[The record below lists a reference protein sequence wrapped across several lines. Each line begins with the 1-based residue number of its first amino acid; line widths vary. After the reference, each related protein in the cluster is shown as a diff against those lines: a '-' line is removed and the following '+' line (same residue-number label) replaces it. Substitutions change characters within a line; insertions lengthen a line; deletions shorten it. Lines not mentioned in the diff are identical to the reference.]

1 MQLAFCGGAHCRMRN
16 LAAAKCEN
24 YGSVGCPRRRRSSK
38 IQINHMLGE
47 FGTGFA
53 ISGATDFEEP
63 FL

>member
-1 MQLAFCGGAHCRMRN
+1 MRSAAVPIAECETWLLQNAKITVPSGARDEGE
-16 LAAAKCEN
+16 A
-24 YGSVGCPRRRRSSK
+24 VK

-63 FL
+63 FP